1 LDIKGKDQ
9 ANPTALILSGSM
21 MLRHLGLDDHANR
34 ISKAVYDVIAE
45 GKVRTRDMGGSSS
58 THEFTRAILNSME
71 KQ

>member
-1 LDIKGKDQ
+1 ML
-9 ANPTALILSGSM
+9 
-21 MLRHLGLDDHANR
+21 LRHIGLDDHANR

-45 GKVRTRDMGGSSS
+45 GKTRTRDMGGNNT